1 MKLLRRVL
9 LSPKSPRFKG
19 VMSVFIARKY
29 SLTRRVKEH
38 YKDGS
43 CRVLKKMRITE
54 SQYSEVIKKG
64 EV

>member
-1 MKLLRRVL
+1 
-9 LSPKSPRFKG
+9 
-19 VMSVFIARKY
+19 MSVFIARKY
-29 SLTRRVKEH
+29 SLTRRVKAH

-43 CRVLKKMRITE
+43 CRVFKKTRITE

>member
-1 MKLLRRVL
+1 MKLLRREP

-19 VMSVFIARKY
+19 VMSVFIAKKY
-29 SLTRRVKEH
+29 SLTRRVRAH

-43 CRVLKKMRITE
+43 CRVLVKMRITE
-54 SQYSEVIKKG
+54 SQYSEVIKKA